1 MQESEGWSPVSR
13 FLIIIASLVILVAG
27 LRAAADV
34 LVPVLFAVILAIAL
48 APVFRWLLRK
58 GVPSGLAILL
68 LILALLLAGL
78 SFVAIVAGALGE
90 LAQNLPT
97 YQQNLA
103 DEQAAVPAW
112 LTARG
117 IDLPRLLQGVD
128 VRSLATAGLRIVDA
142 LGNALSRVG
151 LILLVAVLLLLDLPG
166 FEARVSSQVAGD
178 NLLWQGLGRL
188 SDRIQVYLR
197 ISSINNLIL
206 ATALAVWLAVLG
218 VDLAAFW
225 GVLAFVLSYI
235 PTIGLIL
242 ASVPP
247 VLLALAQ
254 YGLGRALAAA
264 GGIIVINFVMD
275 NIITPRI
282 TGTGL
287 NLSTVTVLISLLF
300 WAWVFGPLGALLAVP
315 LTIGVK
321 LVLESYSETRWLAAA
336 MSART
341 ESPPAEPHS

>member
-1 MQESEGWSPVSR
+1 MQENESWSPVSR
-13 FLIIIASLVILVAG
+13 FLIITASLVIVVAG
-27 LRAAADV
+27 MRASAEI

-48 APVFRWLLRK
+48 APGYRWLLRK
-58 GVPSGLAILL
+58 GVPGGLAILL

-78 SFVAIVAGALGE
+78 LLIGIVARSVSE
-90 LAQNLPT
+90 LSQNLPT

-103 DEQAAVPAW
+103 DEQAAVQAW

-117 IDLPRLLQGVD
+117 IDLPRLLQGLD
-128 VRSLATAGLRIVDA
+128 VGSLASAALRIVDA

-151 LILLVAVLLLLDLPG
+151 LILLVVVLLLLDLPG

-178 NLLWQGLGRL
+178 NPLWQGLGRL
-188 SDRIQVYLR
+188 SERIQAYLR

-254 YGLGRALAAA
+254 YGLGRALIAG

-282 TGTGL
+282 TGAGV
-287 NLSTVTVLISLLF
+287 NLSTVTVLISLLL
-300 WAWVFGPLGALLAVP
+300 WTWVFGLLGALLAVP

-321 LVLESYSETRWLAAA
+321 LALESYSETRWLAAA

-341 ESPPAEPHS
+341 ESSPAEPHP